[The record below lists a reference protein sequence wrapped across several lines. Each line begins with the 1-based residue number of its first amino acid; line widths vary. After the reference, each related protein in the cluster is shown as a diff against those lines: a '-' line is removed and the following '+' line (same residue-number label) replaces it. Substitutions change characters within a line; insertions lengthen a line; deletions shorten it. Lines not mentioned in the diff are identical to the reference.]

1 MAFANCFS
9 IEGVTLNADGV
20 YGDSIFVGCV
30 ALEEDKVAN
39 LNGKDVKKLFG
50 KTDTEE

>member
-20 YGDSIFVGCV
+20 YGDSIFSGCV
-30 ALEEDKVAN
+30 ALEEDKVKNAE
-39 LNGKDVKKLFG
+39 GKDIKKLFG